1 MPSLNKISYL
11 LDTVVTAL
19 TTEPTFKVQR
29 VLNKSVSPTSTRT
42 IVFPFVVSLT
52 GGTMLESGRQVDGV
66 CTIRIWT
73 DVAVPSEGATPTG
86 KSFEAYSST
95 IAKIE
100 KAIRT
105 IQPSIYEHHVDGT
118 STIIHNI
125 NVTLVGGH
133 VDNGDNKIEA
143 DCDVTIS
150 YGHWA

>member
-1 MPSLNKISYL
+1 MPSANKISYL
-11 LDTVVTAL
+11 LDTIVTAL
-19 TTEPTFKVQR
+19 STESTLKVQR
-29 VLNKSVSPTSTRT
+29 VLNKSLSPTASRT

-52 GGTMLESGRQVDGV
+52 GGTMLESGRQIDGV
-66 CTIRIWT
+66 CTVRIWA
-73 DVAVPSEGATPTG
+73 DVAVASEGATPTG

-100 KAIRT
+100 KAMRT
-105 IQPSIYEHHVDGT
+105 IQPSIYETHTDGT
-118 STIIHNI
+118 STAIHNV